1 VSCGLP
7 AWVLISE
14 ENKPSVIIADIHTTV
29 FQLDLV
35 ISQTKQSFDFMEHE
49 VVVQISNK
57 IKSIRKEKSLT
68 LQDIADRAGVTKG
81 LISQIE
87 NSRTIPSLLVLIQII
102 KALEVDLDLFF
113 NDLGAHGN
121 GAPILVQ
128 RKSDYERFEK
138 EPASGYEYSRIFTKK
153 VKQSTVDIVLL
164 EIQPGSSRDFV
175 QTEAFE
181 YKYIIS
187 GKVRYQFTDQEI
199 ELEAGDS
206 MLFDGRLAHN
216 PKNEGDTT
224 VQMLVVYFFE
234 EK

>member
-1 VSCGLP
+1 
-7 AWVLISE
+7 
-14 ENKPSVIIADIHTTV
+14 
-29 FQLDLV
+29 
-35 ISQTKQSFDFMEHE
+35 MEHE

-57 IKSIRKEKSLT
+57 IKSIRKEKNLT

-113 NDLGAHGN
+113 NDLGAHAN
-121 GAPILVQ
+121 AVPILVQ
-128 RKSDYERFEK
+128 RKADYERFEK
-138 EPASGYEYSRIFTKK
+138 EPSSGYEYFRIFTKK
-153 VKQSTVDIVLL
+153 VKQSTIDIVLL

-187 GKVRYQFTDQEI
+187 GSVKYQFLDQEI
-199 ELEAGDS
+199 ELGAGDS
-206 MLFDGRLAHN
+206 MLFDGRLPHN
-216 PKNEGDTT
+216 PINEGTE
-224 VQMLVVYFFE
+224 VVKMLVVYFFE

>member
-1 VSCGLP
+1 
-7 AWVLISE
+7 
-14 ENKPSVIIADIHTTV
+14 
-29 FQLDLV
+29 
-35 ISQTKQSFDFMEHE
+35 MEHE

-57 IKSIRKEKSLT
+57 IKSIRKEKNLT

-113 NDLGAHGN
+113 NDLGAHSN
-121 GAPILVQ
+121 AVPILVQ
-128 RKSDYERFEK
+128 RKADYERFEK
-138 EPASGYEYSRIFTKK
+138 EPSSGYEYFRIFTKK
-153 VKQSTVDIVLL
+153 VKQSTIDIVLL

-187 GKVRYQFTDQEI
+187 GSVKYQFLDQEI
-199 ELEAGDS
+199 ELGAGDS
-206 MLFDGRLAHN
+206 MLFDGRLPHN
-216 PKNEGDTT
+216 PINEGTE
-224 VQMLVVYFFE
+224 VVKMLVVYFFE